1 MKREWNGYVKRLEVS
16 MVIQYDPTVTNMHPW
31 QDWETCALCEHEGV
45 CIDIFDDGL
54 WVHGLC
60 MVLYILKNHSM
71 FMPFYV
77 NALKRMEHRYDA
89 G

>member
-16 MVIQYDPTVTNMHPW
+16 MVIDLTVTNMHSW
-31 QDWETCALCEHEGV
+31 QDWEICALCGHEGV
-45 CIDIFDDGL
+45 CIDIFDDGV
-54 WVHGLC
+54 WAHGLC
-60 MVLYILKNHSM
+60 MFLYILKNPSM
-71 FMPFYV
+71 SMPFYV